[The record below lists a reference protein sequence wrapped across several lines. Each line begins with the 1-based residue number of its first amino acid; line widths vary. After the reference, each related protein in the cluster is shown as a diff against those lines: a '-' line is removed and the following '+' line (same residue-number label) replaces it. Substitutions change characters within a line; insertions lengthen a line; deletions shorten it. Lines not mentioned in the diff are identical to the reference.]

1 MHKALKGW
9 KTGWL
14 VLLLAGFCSA
24 HTPQDAER
32 LGREL
37 TPMGAN
43 PKGNEKGTIPPY
55 TGKILGA
62 PAHVHYK
69 GTGTFYP
76 SAYAEE
82 KPLFT
87 ITGQNYR
94 EFQAN
99 LTEGQIALFETYPT
113 TFRMPVY
120 PSKRDTRYSD
130 FIHRNVK
137 LNALSAAL
145 VAGGNGVTGSFA
157 AVPFPFPDNGAEL
170 IWNSQ
175 LSPNMSATFG
185 EINIATVYDNG
196 ETQIWGRQE
205 DRYFEPFDEKV
216 PREKF
221 SGMTAKVMLLLTA
234 PAREK
239 GKVIL
244 VHEYADL
251 TKSPRNAWE
260 YYPGTRRVRRAPTI
274 AYDFPDGPGGLRTVD
289 DAMMFIGAT
298 DRFTWKMESMREI
311 YVPYN
316 NNALDDPNMKYAQ
329 LLTPHHINPDAMRYE
344 LHRCWVVVGEL
355 KPGEMHIYGKRRLFI
370 DEDSWAGLLSDNYDR
385 QGKMFRTNMRSFV
398 NLYDMPGMG
407 PRVEIYHDLKQ
418 KAYQANNLI
427 NEMSGPPRVMSEGWP
442 EGYFTPS
449 NLRMVGKR

>member
-1 MHKALKGW
+1 MKRGRSRLTAGLLTLLLTT
-9 KTGWL
+9 TGWCQ
-14 VLLLAGFCSA
+14 V
-24 HTPQDAER
+24 EK

-43 PKGNEKGTIPPY
+43 PKGNAAGTIPPY

-62 PAHVHYK
+62 PSHVDYK

-76 SAYAEE
+76 SAYADE

-87 ITGQNYR
+87 ITGSNYR
-94 EFQAN
+94 KYADH
-99 LTEGQIALFETYPT
+99 LTEGQLAMFETYPD

-137 LNALSAAL
+137 LNAVSAKL
-145 VAGGNGVTGSFA
+145 VEGGNGVTGSFA
-157 AVPFPFPDNGAEL
+157 AVPFPFPANGQEL
-170 IWNSQ
+170 IWNNQ
-175 LSPNMSATFG
+175 FSPNMAATFG
-185 EINIATVYDNG
+185 EINIATVYHNG
-196 ETQIWGRQE
+196 ETQLWSRQE

-216 PREKF
+216 QRENF
-221 SGMTAKVMLLLTA
+221 SGMTAKVMLLVTA

-239 GKVIL
+239 GSVTL

-251 TKSPRNAWE
+251 SKSPRNAWQ
-260 YYPGTRRVRRAPTI
+260 YMPGTRRVRRAPTI

-289 DAMMFIGAT
+289 DALMFIGAT
-298 DRFTWKMESMREI
+298 DRFTWQVEPMREI
-311 YVPYN
+311 FVPYN
-316 NNALDDPNMKYAQ
+316 NNALDDPAMKYAK
-329 LLTPHHINPDAMRYE
+329 LLTPNHLNPDAMRYE

-355 KPGEMHIYGKRRLFI
+355 KPGERHIYGKRRLYM
-370 DEDSWAGLLSDNYDR
+370 DEDSWAGLLADNYDR
-385 QGKMFRTNMRSFV
+385 QGRLFRTNLRSFV

-407 PRVEIYHDLKQ
+407 PRVEVYHDLRQ
-418 KAYQANNLI
+418 KAYQANNLV
-427 NEMSGPPRVMSEGWP
+427 NEMSGPPRLMREGWP
-442 EGYFTPS
+442 ENYFSPS